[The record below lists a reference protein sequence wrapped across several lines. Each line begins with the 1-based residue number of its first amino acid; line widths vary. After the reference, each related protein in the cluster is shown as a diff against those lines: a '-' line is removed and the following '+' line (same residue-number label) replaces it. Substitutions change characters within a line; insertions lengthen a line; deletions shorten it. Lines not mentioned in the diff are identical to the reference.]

1 MCLYSNILICTCV
14 KFFYMCSKSVLSQVL
29 PTNIISVSK
38 LHFQCT
44 MSLNAAKAA
53 ITILNLFFLTQPN
66 CLGLVWS
73 AVLRTPPLFS
83 IANYC
88 KMSSAAKPNRGKVH
102 SVSLWESH
110 FNERTDKIKKRF
122 FVVKT
127 QKQCSCKESKN
138 TKL

>member
-44 MSLNAAKAA
+44 RGEFERCKSCYHNSQF
-53 ITILNLFFLTQPN
+53 ILSHIAELFRTR
-66 CLGLVWS
+66 S

-110 FNERTDKIKKRF
+110 FNERTDKVKKRF